1 MHLPAA
7 VASLFLSLF
16 AAPATA
22 ESPPAPVP
30 RATADDFYSG
40 LEAPITQENVRV
52 SAEDGYFEVSFNL
65 REVGRVS
72 ITVYWED
79 EGSGRGHVT
88 VGEAVVAEVSFVD
101 GVLASEWADLTGL
114 QTHQVQD
121 VLASVVQAWQK
132 NGVTE
137 ALGVVSRDGK
147 CEVAGNIAGAS
158 TGTLVGA
165 GCLLLIKKK
174 WCVGAGS
181 FVSKKVTG
189 WITGKCN
196 GAQNG

>member
-1 MHLPAA
+1 M
-7 VASLFLSLF
+7 S
-16 AAPATA
+16 
-22 ESPPAPVP
+22 
-30 RATADDFYSG
+30 
-40 LEAPITQENVRV
+40 
-52 SAEDGYFEVSFNL
+52 
-65 REVGRVS
+65 VG
-72 ITVYWED
+72 D
-79 EGSGRGHVT
+79 
-88 VGEAVVAEVSFVD
+88 AVVAEVRFVD
-101 GVLASEWADLTGL
+101 GAVAWEWADLTSL
-114 QTHQVQD
+114 QTSQVHD
-121 VLASVVQAWQK
+121 VLASVVQVWQADM
-132 NGVTE
+132 VTE
-137 ALGVVSRDGK
+137 ALREASRGGK